1 MNGVDILEPIQPR
14 AKGMDIIEL
23 NKKYGD
29 KISFQ
34 GNVDT
39 QVTLPYGSKED
50 VKKEVLDLIKNVA
63 PGGGLIIAPSQD
75 IQSDTPIENVITM
88 YDTVTKYG
96 NYNRLGKIVVEGSE
110 I

>member
-63 PGGGLIIAPSQD
+63 PGGGLIIAPSHEIQEDVPVNNIITLYD
-75 IQSDTPIENVITM
+75 IAIR
-88 YDTVTKYG
+88 YGKY
-96 NYNRLGKIVVEGSE
+96 
-110 I
+110 